1 MTEYFKIIPGES
13 IGPFRLGMTREQIEE
28 LDIRPRM
35 DLDEESTHYPLV
47 DIDVEKIQYFPNPGV
62 NVYYDTSGT
71 CDRLRAIFGY
81 EPSPPVFT
89 LCGHVTN
96 GMMGGKVKSI
106 LRSIASDVRHSYGSF
121 DSLSAGIQATKWEA
135 GDEPI
140 MCITVMPKEETTSH
154 AGEQCAGAGQSIAA
168 RIRRWFRFCR

>member
-1 MTEYFKIIPGES
+1 MTEYFEIIPGES
-13 IGPFRLGMTREQIEE
+13 IGPFKLGMTREQIEE
-28 LDIRPRM
+28 LDIRPRIP
-35 DLDEESTHYPLV
+35 S
-47 DIDVEKIQYFPNPGV
+47 PGV

-71 CDRLRAIFGY
+71 CHSLRAIFEY
-81 EPSPPVFT
+81 WPYPPVFT

-96 GMMGGKVKSI
+96 GMSGSKVKSI

-121 DSLSAGIQATKWEA
+121 DSLSAGIRATKWEA

-154 AGEQCAGAGQSIAA
+154 AG
-168 RIRRWFRFCR
+168 